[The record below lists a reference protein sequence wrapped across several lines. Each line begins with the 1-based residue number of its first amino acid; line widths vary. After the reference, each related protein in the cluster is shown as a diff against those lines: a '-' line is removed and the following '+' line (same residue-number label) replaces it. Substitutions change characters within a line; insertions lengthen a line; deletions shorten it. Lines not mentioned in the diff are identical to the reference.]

1 MRTHRTLLVVCLL
14 LGGALPL
21 TAQSNP
27 KLILDEFFNSVDF
40 RTIEI
45 SPDGNSRRHR
55 HRPRRLGPV
64 KRKSSTEK
72 GGDSDSDTDSQDEP
86 ASQIYLAPV

>member
-1 MRTHRTLLVVCLL
+1 VTTAK
-14 LGGALPL
+14 GGSLSQL
-21 TAQSNP
+21 TQSGHDSDP
-27 KLILDEFFNSVDF
+27 QW
-40 RTIEI
+40 
-45 SPDGNSRRHR
+45 SPNGRWIAFLS
-55 HRPRRLGPV
+55 

>member
-45 SPDGNSRRHR
+45 SPDGNS
-55 HRPRRLGPV
+55 V
-64 KRKSSTEK
+64 VIA
-72 GGDSDSDTDSQDEP
+72 TDRADWDQ
-86 ASQIYLAPV
+86 